1 MFKRQCWPKTKDLCA
16 VAVQPV
22 DQGSIKVSGHA
33 RRCQAAACTQPQCSR
48 VPAPFSPGRSTQ
60 PRAPAAA
67 PRRRSLSRAGRAPPP
82 ASPRAAASSS
92 ARPPCVPAH
101 RTRTVAARQGWRGA
115 GMQASLHRRRTA
127 AASCSESPPGPA
139 RLDMMSRVAA
149 PPACWWQE
157 TTLLL
162 VLYGHLHEPLR
173 WPEPSTHGRA
183 TRASRRAGQPVRCA
197 VRRCDRC
204 AGAASSRGAVG
215 IRERGW
221 PQRDAAAA

>member
-1 MFKRQCWPKTKDLCA
+1 MAGGVQRSRAAQSLTCPLAQGQKPAAKSAFQSGSVLDCICSSKGSAGTQTKYRTIYLFSHSTKAESAGRLDRGQWPRSTLPGCSVHTA
-16 VAVQPV
+16 AMQPCP
-22 DQGSIKVSGHA
+22 SSS
-33 RRCQAAACTQPQCSR
+33 PL
-48 VPAPFSPGRSTQ
+48 SPGRSTQ

-149 PPACWWQE
+149 PPELKFQ
-157 TTLLL
+157 
-162 VLYGHLHEPLR
+162 
-173 WPEPSTHGRA
+173 S
-183 TRASRRAGQPVRCA
+183 
-197 VRRCDRC
+197 
-204 AGAASSRGAVG
+204 
-215 IRERGW
+215 
-221 PQRDAAAA
+221 